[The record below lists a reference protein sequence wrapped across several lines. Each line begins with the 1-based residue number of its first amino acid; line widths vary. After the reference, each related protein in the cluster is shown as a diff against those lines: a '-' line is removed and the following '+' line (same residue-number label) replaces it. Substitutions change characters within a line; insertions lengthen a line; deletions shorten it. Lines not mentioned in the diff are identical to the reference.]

1 MRSDATI
8 GVTIH
13 GIVAKIGISV
23 ELFATDTY
31 QRYRRYGR
39 FAVTGSPIYPDFLK
53 NDNACARLLWSR
65 WLFALS
71 SSLIHV
77 PIRAFSR
84 VRTTGIGARIALVA
98 PSGPLYGNADVDTA
112 VATTRSL
119 GWEATVGEHVLARYS
134 YFAATD
140 ADRIADFNLALRDDA
155 IDAIWCL
162 RGGYGVMRILDHLDY
177 DAMRRHPKPIM
188 GYSDISALHAA
199 AGRACE
205 IVSYHSPNARTPL
218 TPFARDSFERALLRA
233 VDPCGSASAARV
245 IRGGRARGRLAG
257 GNLSLISSLAGTPY
271 LPDLDG
277 AILVIEDTNEGLY
290 RIDRMLTQLSLAGDL
305 SGLTAIAFGY
315 CTQCDADESPGDT
328 RQSRTL
334 DDVLAEF
341 ASALR
346 IPCIAGIP
354 MGHVDDQWTI
364 PLGAVATLD
373 ADSLT
378 LSVEE
383 S

>member
-1 MRSDATI
+1 M
-8 GVTIH
+8 
-13 GIVAKIGISV
+13 
-23 ELFATDTY
+23 
-31 QRYRRYGR
+31 
-39 FAVTGSPIYPDFLK
+39 
-53 NDNACARLLWSR
+53 
-65 WLFALS
+65 
-71 SSLIHV
+71 

-84 VRTTGIGARIALVA
+84 VRTTGPGARVALVA
-98 PSGPLYGNADVDTA
+98 PSGPLHGAADVDTA
-112 VATTRSL
+112 LANVTSL
-119 GWEATVGEHVLARYS
+119 GWEATVAEHVLVRYS

-140 ADRIADFNLALRDDA
+140 TDRIADFNAALRDDS

-162 RGGYGVMRILDHLDY
+162 RGGYGVMRILEHLDY

-199 AGRACE
+199 VGRACE
-205 IVSYHSPNARTPL
+205 VVSYHSPNARTAL
-218 TPFARDSFERALLRA
+218 TPFARESFERALLRGE
-233 VDPCGSASAARV
+233 DPCGFAPGART
-245 IRGGRARGRLAG
+245 IRAGRARGRLAG
-257 GNLSLISSLAGTPY
+257 GNLSLISSLVGTPY
-271 LPDLDG
+271 HPDLDG

-290 RIDRMLTQLSLAGDL
+290 RIDRMLTQLSLAGEL
-305 SGLTAIAFGY
+305 SGLSGIAFGY
-315 CTQCDADESPGDT
+315 CTQCDADESPGDA

-334 DDVLAEF
+334 DDVLLEF
-341 ASALR
+341 ADALG

-378 LSVEE
+378 LTVEE